1 MRTNLH
7 QNVGVQFQ
15 VLSNDQ
21 CEQVVLAAFEV
32 LERVGA
38 RFHDKEAV
46 DILQRAGCVTNFD
59 AFFQEILERERVS
72 NTALGHD
79 VAIPHARTEQCTEI
93 LIAVGRSAEGVDFEA
108 KDSQPVRLVFLI
120 GTPKQMVTEYLRV
133 VGNLARLLR
142 QDQLRQN
149 LLDAP
154 DATAFIRLIDQA
166 ES

>member
-1 MRTNLH
+1 MSKITKSSDGKVASLLRPETVDLNIQARKKTDALRE
-7 QNVGVQFQ
+7 V
-15 VLSNDQ
+15 
-21 CEQVVLAAFEV
+21 AA
-32 LERVGA
+32 L
-38 RFHDKEAV
+38 
-46 DILQRAGCVTNFD
+46 LQRAGCVTNFD

-108 KDSQPVRLVFLI
+108 KDNQPVRLVFLI

-142 QDQLRQN
+142 QDQLRQA

-154 DATAFIRLIDQA
+154 DAAAFIRLIDQA